1 MSTLASL
8 LCTFV
13 SACRSLFPSELAS
26 RLRFLIFS
34 ETVFSNVERHV
45 VIYQNMD
52 LQWAAAFGS
61 LALTDVKIRENVLYS
76 EVIRRR
82 HGTIF

>member
-1 MSTLASL
+1 MSTLANL

-45 VIYQNMD
+45 VN
-52 LQWAAAFGS
+52 LPESGLTVGSGFGS